1 MHEKLK
7 NIELFLGK
15 MDRFREKEN
24 SGFHS
29 VA

>member
-7 NIELFLGK
+7 NIELFLEK
-15 MDRFREKEN
+15 MDRFREKEH